1 MKSNLLNFLVATVVA
16 VMGFASVASANDAEQ
31 SEAKCTTRE
40 VVVLVKSTRGVHYQ
54 EQDEGKLISRYTI
67 KDCGDKI
74 TIDKGSQTPVGV
86 VTGGQIKCP
95 PSVQDCI
102 RP

>member
-1 MKSNLLNFLVATVVA
+1 MKNNLLKFLVASVVA
-16 VMGFASVASANDAEQ
+16 VMAFASVASADEKEQ
-31 SEAKCTTRE
+31 SEATCTTRE
-40 VVVLVKSTRGVHYQ
+40 VVVLVKSSRGVIY
-54 EQDEGKLISRYTI
+54 EEKDEGKLISKYTI

-74 TIDKGSQTPVGV
+74 TIDKGSQTPIGV

>member
-1 MKSNLLNFLVATVVA
+1 MKNNLLKFLVASVVA
-16 VMGFASVASANDAEQ
+16 VMAFASVASADEKEQ
-31 SEAKCTTRE
+31 SEATCTTRE
-40 VVVLVKSTRGVHYQ
+40 VVVLVKSTRGVIY
-54 EQDEGKLISRYTI
+54 EEKDEGKLISKYTI

-74 TIDKGSQTPVGV
+74 TIDKGSQTPIGV

>member
-1 MKSNLLNFLVATVVA
+1 MAASVLA
-16 VMGFASVASANDAEQ
+16 VMAFVSVASANESAQDE
-31 SEAKCTTRE
+31 SKCTLRE

-54 EQDEGKLISRYTI
+54 EKDEGKLISKYTI

-74 TIDKGSQTPVGV
+74 TIDKGSQTPIGV

-95 PSVQDCI
+95 PTVQDCI